1 MGTKLS
7 AWIST
12 TKAET
17 IVNPEGRPFEGKEG
31 KVEIDIV
38 GIDPSKI
45 VDLST
50 ESAQNN
56 YDFAELSDE
65 L

>member
-50 ESAQNN
+50 
-56 YDFAELSDE
+56 
-65 L
+65 